1 MIDFENY
8 ERVTVRHEDG
18 SHSFMYDYNATTPPI
33 KTLLDR
39 LAELE
44 DLIEKGKL
52 VPKYCIVNDY
62 VGYHLCAQTTV
73 NMLWRDFYAYHLY
86 KQMLDDIVLMDAY
99 LLGEQIV
106 PKFGTKTIK
115 NKTVKTVKF
124 YPESRVKHV
133 IIFED
138 NKNE

>member
-1 MIDFENY
+1 MSEKSN
-8 ERVTVRHEDG
+8 
-18 SHSFMYDYNATTPPI
+18 SLKSFDET
-33 KTLLDR
+33 R
-39 LAELE
+39 AELNRIGIARFYHNAVTHLLLRMFE
-44 DLIEKGKL
+44 EGALPTKEPIIEVGKK
-52 VPKYCIVNDY
+52 VSYK
-62 VGYHLCAQTTV
+62 TE
-73 NMLWRDFYAYHLY
+73 RDFHDYHLY
-86 KQMLDDIVLMDAY
+86 KQMLDDIVLIDAY
-99 LLGEQIV
+99 LLGEKLV

>member
-1 MIDFENY
+1 MSEKSN
-8 ERVTVRHEDG
+8 
-18 SHSFMYDYNATTPPI
+18 SLKSFDET
-33 KTLLDR
+33 R
-39 LAELE
+39 AELNRIGIARFYHNAVTHLLLRMFDE
-44 DLIEKGKL
+44 GGLPNKEPLIEVGKK
-52 VPKYCIVNDY
+52 VSDK
-62 VGYHLCAQTTV
+62 T
-73 NMLWRDFYAYHLY
+73 WRDFYAYHLY

-99 LLGEQIV
+99 LLGEKIV

>member
-1 MIDFENY
+1 MFKEGALPTK
-8 ERVTVRHEDG
+8 E
-18 SHSFMYDYNATTPPI
+18 PI
-33 KTLLDR
+33 IEVGKKVSYKT
-39 LAELE
+39 E
-44 DLIEKGKL
+44 
-52 VPKYCIVNDY
+52 
-62 VGYHLCAQTTV
+62 
-73 NMLWRDFYAYHLY
+73 RDFHDYHLY
-86 KQMLDDIVLMDAY
+86 KQMLDDIVLIDAY
-99 LLGEQIV
+99 LLGEKIV

>member
-1 MIDFENY
+1 MANKLK
-8 ERVTVRHEDG
+8 
-18 SHSFMYDYNATTPPI
+18 SFDEI
-33 KTLLDR
+33 R
-39 LAELE
+39 AELNRIGIARFYHNAVTHLLLRMFDE
-44 DLIEKGKL
+44 GGLPNKEPLIEVGKK
-52 VPKYCIVNDY
+52 VSDK
-62 VGYHLCAQTTV
+62 T
-73 NMLWRDFYAYHLY
+73 WRDFYAYHLY

-133 IIFED
+133 IIFEE
-138 NKNE
+138 NKNGQTKINETKNG